1 MTSIQ
6 KFLVNNIT
14 RKIKVA
20 VVGDIG
26 IDEYYE
32 VDASRVSPEYAIPV
46 MLASNNL
53 PHKSVLG
60 MAGNVCGQFKYF
72 NADVSFIGLIDSY
85 SKDLLNKSEINS
97 ENCISVQT
105 GFNAPVKKRFNQA
118 GFPLC
123 RLDIEK
129 SGQELFNAHH
139 KEIDLLAQNYN
150 SLTTPDVVILSDY
163 NKGLF
168 HTDVHRWIRQ
178 DCITIVD
185 PKKGPISKWKGCTV
199 FKPNFKEACELSG
212 HTDPEDQCNYFYNEL
227 DCTAVVVTHGG
238 KGVYGSVLGRF
249 FEFVPKDK
257 VSVAS
262 VIGAGDCFISFLAM
276 ALAHNVDII
285 DAIEIAYEAGAK
297 YIQKGY
303 NAPVSPSEFVS
314 GIVLPELL
322 TNRNYRLAFT
332 NGCFDGGLTRGH
344 VECLKFAKQ
353 QGDKLVVAIN
363 SDESVKRIKGEGR
376 PFLPLIDRM
385 EIVAALDCVDFVVS
399 FDEDTPFEI
408 IKKIEPNLIVK
419 GGDYTKDQVIGKE
432 LASVVL
438 CPYIDALSTTDKSQL
453 SGWQEWIQQ
462 K

>member
-1 MTSIQ
+1 M
-6 KFLVNNIT
+6 
-14 RKIKVA
+14 
-20 VVGDIG
+20 
-26 IDEYYE
+26 
-32 VDASRVSPEYAIPV
+32 
-46 MLASNNL
+46 
-53 PHKSVLG
+53 
-60 MAGNVCGQFKYF
+60 
-72 NADVSFIGLIDSY
+72 
-85 SKDLLNKSEINS
+85 
-97 ENCISVQT
+97 
-105 GFNAPVKKRFNQA
+105 
-118 GFPLC
+118 
-123 RLDIEK
+123 
-129 SGQELFNAHH
+129 
-139 KEIDLLAQNYN
+139 
-150 SLTTPDVVILSDY
+150 SDY

-185 PKKGPISKWKGCTV
+185 PKKGPISKWRGCTV

-303 NAPVSPSEFVS
+303 NAPVSPSEFIS

-322 TNRNYRLAFT
+322 ANRNYRLAFT

-344 VECLKFAKQ
+344 IECLKFAKQ

-376 PFLPLIDRM
+376 PFLPLMDRM
-385 EIVAALDCVDFVVS
+385 EIIDINGYSLEEKIEIAKKYLVPKQRAAHGLSTKQFKIKDSALESIIEQYTRESGVRGLDKKIASLARFTAKSVASNEEFKNNLDTEEV
-399 FDEDTPFEI
+399 ERILGPE
-408 IKKIEPNLIVK
+408 KIEPELYENN
-419 GGDYTKDQVIGKE
+419 QV
-432 LASVVL
+432 
-438 CPYIDALSTTDKSQL
+438 
-453 SGWQEWIQQ
+453 QQ
-462 K
+462 VHP